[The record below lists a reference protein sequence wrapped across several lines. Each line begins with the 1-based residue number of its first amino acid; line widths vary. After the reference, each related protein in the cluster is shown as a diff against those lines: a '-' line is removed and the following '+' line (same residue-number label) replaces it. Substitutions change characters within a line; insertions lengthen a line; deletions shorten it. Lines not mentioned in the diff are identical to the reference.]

1 MALDN
6 FPPDMTGARWLA
18 SKKANET
25 MMLEVAFAEL
35 LDEARRLQAENERL
49 KAQPKE

>member
-18 SKKANET
+18 SKKANEIL
-25 MMLEVAFAEL
+25 MLEAAFLEL
-35 LDEARRLQAENERL
+35 LDEARALKAENERL